1 MTAVKLSIIVLT
13 AVKNKWSRMWTLTI
27 GTDVKA
33 WWSLTRVRYS
43 LQVES
48 EASSS
53 KAQGRKCHWPAE
65 SSINYSTKPRSRAR
79 RRGRRGPLAL
89 TSFMNKQLCLLEE
102 AGAEDVLSYIYS
114 TFIVWSSFKGTI
126 KKKSSVRLLQ
136 TVRAEWTCALTAASV
151 TNHEKCT
158 NMHQSINV
166 TNVLVSN
173 IIDFHTDLQ
182 MCVSVCVQGKRSDIH
197 KTGRKAV
204 VSLLP

>member
-13 AVKNKWSRMWTLTI
+13 AVKSKWSRMWTLTI

-33 WWSLTRVRYS
+33 WWSLFLTRVRYS

-114 TFIVWSSFKGTI
+114 TFIVCSSFKGTI
-126 KKKSSVRLLQ
+126 KKKSSVSAADCCRLSEL
-136 TVRAEWTCALTAASV
+136 SG
-151 TNHEKCT
+151 
-158 NMHQSINV
+158 
-166 TNVLVSN
+166 LV
-173 IIDFHTDLQ
+173 H
-182 MCVSVCVQGKRSDIH
+182 
-197 KTGRKAV
+197 
-204 VSLLP
+204 SLLPLSQIMRNVQICTNQ